1 MMNGSM
7 KSVSK
12 GILKEAQARTEGTPI
27 YAKEFLHLGERAA
40 VDQALARLVQ
50 RNRLI
55 RAGRGIYVLPIETRF
70 GMRTP
75 SASEI
80 ATATANVRGEIIA
93 AHGSTAANALGL
105 TSQVPIREVYLTSGR
120 SRNLRLGAQVVELRH
135 APSWQV
141 TSKSRLAG
149 EIIRALAWLGP
160 AHAGEAIMKLQKKLT
175 KAELNEIAAAR
186 ASVPDWIAKHMSE
199 LVSDGG

>member
-1 MMNGSM
+1 MSGSI
-7 KSVSK
+7 KSLSK
-12 GILKEAQARTEGTPI
+12 GILKEAQARIEGTPI
-27 YAKEFLHLGERAA
+27 YAKEFLHLGKRAA
-40 VDQALARLVQ
+40 VDQTLARLVQ

-80 ATATANVRGEIIA
+80 ATATANVRGETIA

-120 SRNLRLGAQVVELRH
+120 GRKLRLGAQVIELRH
-135 APSWQV
+135 APSWQLA
-141 TSKSRLAG
+141 SKSSLAG

-160 AHAGEAIMKLQKKLT
+160 AHAGEAIEKIKKQLS
-175 KAELNEIAAAR
+175 KEQLKEIAAAR
-186 ASVPDWIAKHMSE
+186 PGVPEWIAKHMSE